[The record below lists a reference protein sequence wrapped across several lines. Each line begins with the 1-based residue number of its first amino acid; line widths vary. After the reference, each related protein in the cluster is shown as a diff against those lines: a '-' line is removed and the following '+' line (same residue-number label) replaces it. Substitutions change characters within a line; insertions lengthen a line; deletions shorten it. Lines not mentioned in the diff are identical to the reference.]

1 MLYFLLKI
9 LLLLLIL
16 GAIAFYYEFV
26 FKVQKTLKFYEAQG
40 VRIMPGAY
48 RPFLGN
54 LIELGA
60 YAKAVDASDIA
71 LP

>member
-1 MLYFLLKI
+1 MLFLLKI
-9 LLLLLIL
+9 FLLLLLL

-26 FKVQKTLKFYEAQG
+26 YKVQKTLKFYEAQG

-54 LIELGA
+54 LIEFGA
-60 YAKAVDASDIA
+60 YAKAADSSDIA

>member
-1 MLYFLLKI
+1 MLFLLKI
-9 LLLLLIL
+9 FLLLLLL
-16 GAIAFYYEFV
+16 AAFAFYYEFV
-26 FKVQKTLKFYEAQG
+26 YKVQKTLKFYEAQG

-54 LIELGA
+54 LIEFSA
-60 YAKAVDASDIA
+60 YLKAVDASDIA